1 VKETIMISEQLSN
14 ELHGQLLKERDRLR
28 TEIDNLQ
35 EGISA
40 DTFDEAGQDA
50 VDQHPADEGSEMFE
64 REKNLTVRATLQRQ
78 LDEVNIALQKFDN
91 GTYGVCET
99 CGKPIDERRLRA
111 FPAATHDVEHQ
122 AEIDRMQGRVHP

>member
-1 VKETIMISEQLSN
+1 MISEQLSN

-40 DTFDEAGQDA
+40 DTFDEEGQDA

>member
-1 VKETIMISEQLSN
+1 MISEQLSN
-14 ELHGQLLKERDRLR
+14 ELHGQLLQERDRLR

-40 DTFDEAGQDA
+40 DTFDEEGQDA

>member
-14 ELHGQLLKERDRLR
+14 ELHGQLLQERDRLR

-40 DTFDEAGQDA
+40 DTFDEEGQDA